1 MLKLF
6 RANRAKNRDLRRA
19 IKSILG
25 FRPGNIFLYRLAFRH
40 RSASKVLNGVRR
52 NNERLEYLGDAVLS
66 AVIAD
71 YLFKKYPTQ
80 DEGFLTEMRSKIV
93 SRVSLNKVGLHMG
106 LHKMIQLDQHGS
118 GGFKSVDGDALEA
131 LIGAIFLDKGFKFT
145 QKIILKR
152 IVGMHMDV
160 DELER
165 KDWNY
170 KSKLI
175 DWCQKERKKADFR
188 VDSSVRQGSKRLYR
202 VEVRVDGEVWASVLE
217 HSVKSA
223 EQLAAEHAYK
233 KFVEPWLEAH
243 ASKHAHLADDMEAE
257 KQRAKAERQA
267 RQERQKQL
275 QRKKAE
281 EAAAVAAAV
290 AMQALA
296 EAEAERGGEAGMVA
310 DDVALADVAEN
321 GAVAA
326 EPQAVYGEETTQ
338 VVVEASEPQ
347 AVYGEET
354 TAVVV
359 EASGAQAVYGVETTA
374 VVVEASEPQAVC
386 GEETTQVVVEA
397 SAPQAVYEEKTTQ
410 VVVEASEPQAVY
422 GETPAEPMAVEP
434 FEPTAAENFDSVSAV
449 DAEPTAA
456 GSLEPAPEA
465 EAGETAVSAPEL

>member
-6 RANRAKNRDLRRA
+6 RANKANNRDLRRA

-93 SRVSLNKVGLHMG
+93 SRASLNKVGLHMG
-106 LHKMIQLDQHGS
+106 LHKMIQLEQGHGNS

-131 LIGAIFLDKGFKFT
+131 LIGAIFLDKGFRFT

-160 DELER
+160 DELEHR
-165 KDWNY
+165 DWNY

-202 VEVRVDGEVWASVLE
+202 VEVRVDGTVWASVLE

-233 KFVEPWLEAH
+233 KFVEPWIEAH

-267 RQERQKQL
+267 RQERQRQQQ

-290 AMQALA
+290 AMQVME
-296 EAEAERGGEAGMVA
+296 EAEAENGTEVEATVEMAVVEESVSVGQPIEPVEEPAVMSVGEPMASVEAPAMLAEEPVVSAEDPMMSAEPQVYAAG
-310 DDVALADVAEN
+310 VAEDVVETEEL
-321 GAVAA
+321 AAA
-326 EPQAVYGEETTQ
+326 EPQAAYELETTQ
-338 VVVEASEPQ
+338 VVAEAFE
-347 AVYGEET
+347 ARAAYEA
-354 TAVVV
+354 TA
-359 EASGAQAVYGVETTA
+359 E
-374 VVVEASEPQAVC
+374 
-386 GEETTQVVVEA
+386 
-397 SAPQAVYEEKTTQ
+397 SAPES
-410 VVVEASEPQAVY
+410 EAAQPE
-422 GETPAEPMAVEP
+422 AEPM
-434 FEPTAAENFDSVSAV
+434 
-449 DAEPTAA
+449 
-456 GSLEPAPEA
+456 PEA
-465 EAGETAVSAPEL
+465 ESESVPEATQPGAEPKPEA

>member
-6 RANRAKNRDLRRA
+6 RANKANNRDLRRA

-93 SRVSLNKVGLHMG
+93 SRASLNKVGLHMG
-106 LHKMIQLDQHGS
+106 LHKMIHLEQGHGNS

-131 LIGAIFLDKGFKFT
+131 LIGAIFLDKGFRFT

-160 DELER
+160 DELEHR
-165 KDWNY
+165 DWNY

-188 VDSSVRQGSKRLYR
+188 VDSSVRQGAKRLYR

-233 KFVEPWLEAH
+233 KFVEPWIEAH

-257 KQRAKAERQA
+257 KRRAKAERQA
-267 RQERQKQL
+267 RQERQRQQQ

-290 AMQALA
+290 AIQVME
-296 EAEAERGGEAGMVA
+296 EAEAENGTEVEATVEMAVVEESVSVGQPIESVEEPAVMSVGEPMASVEAPAMLAEEPVVSAEEPMMSAEPQVYAAGVVE
-310 DDVALADVAEN
+310 DVVETEELA
-321 GAVAA
+321 AA
-326 EPQAVYGEETTQ
+326 EPPVAYEV
-338 VVVEASEPQ
+338 
-347 AVYGEET
+347 
-354 TAVVV
+354 TAD
-359 EASGAQAVYGVETTA
+359 
-374 VVVEASEPQAVC
+374 
-386 GEETTQVVVEA
+386 
-397 SAPQAVYEEKTTQ
+397 
-410 VVVEASEPQAVY
+410 
-422 GETPAEPMAVEP
+422 
-434 FEPTAAENFDSVSAV
+434 PT
-449 DAEPTAA
+449 
-456 GSLEPAPEA
+456 PEA
-465 EAGETAVSAPEL
+465 

>member
-296 EAEAERGGEAGMVA
+296 EAEAERGGGGMVA

-326 EPQAVYGEETTQ
+326 EPQAVYG
-338 VVVEASEPQ
+338 
-347 AVYGEET
+347 
-354 TAVVV
+354 
-359 EASGAQAVYGVETTA
+359 VETTA
-374 VVVEASEPQAVC
+374 
-386 GEETTQVVVEA
+386 VVVEA

-465 EAGETAVSAPEL
+465 